1 MPAGKDV
8 AESELD
14 QIILDITGVKSKD
27 LGFVADSGKENE
39 QLTIEKKKFLDFL
52 KSNCKFLPMNTPEEI
67 LWKCSEKS
75 PHTEIDESKKDPY
88 KKAIA
93 DWAKED
99 IGGEVSA
106 NDIFSYHKKLCNAIP
121 ESNAIMQEIVT
132 ILKGIVG

>member
-1 MPAGKDV
+1 
-8 AESELD
+8 
-14 QIILDITGVKSKD
+14 
-27 LGFVADSGKENE
+27 
-39 QLTIEKKKFLDFL
+39 
-52 KSNCKFLPMNTPEEI
+52 MNTPEEI

>member
-1 MPAGKDV
+1 
-8 AESELD
+8 
-14 QIILDITGVKSKD
+14 
-27 LGFVADSGKENE
+27 
-39 QLTIEKKKFLDFL
+39 
-52 KSNCKFLPMNTPEEI
+52 MNTPEEI

-121 ESNAIMQEIVT
+121 ESDVTMQEIIT
-132 ILKGIVG
+132 IIKQIVG